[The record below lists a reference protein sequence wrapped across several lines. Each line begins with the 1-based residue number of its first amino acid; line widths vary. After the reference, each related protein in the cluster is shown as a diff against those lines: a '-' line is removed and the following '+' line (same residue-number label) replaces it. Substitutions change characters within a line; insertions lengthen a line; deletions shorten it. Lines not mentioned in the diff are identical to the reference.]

1 MSNVLPALAR
11 FLREALRRDER
22 GRLLAAALG
31 LRDVQILER
40 FQVGYSNGSLLKT
53 IPTKGGSRDELVRLG
68 LLDQD
73 GNDVTQGC
81 LLVPVFDRQ
90 DAVLG
95 FVAIDQKGQETRF
108 PGSLPLYGVHVAAL
122 QEESVIFTASV
133 LDALLFAQAGQA
145 AMPLL
150 AEISREERDL
160 LARHRPKRAVLAAD
174 NAELL
179 HLLQKLE
186 VPCARIALAWPAT
199 AAQVEEVLRLA
210 EPIGER
216 LGPEAVVRTFGEALR
231 FECGNRLYEVK
242 ELAPGEPDRLRVRVR
257 AVAGERFTVDTLDL
271 YAGRSR
277 AGWARASSPLLGVSS
292 EAVEADLC
300 LVIKKLEAMRA
311 SRRVVPEGG
320 EPYTM
325 TADEEA
331 EALCF
336 LKRPDLLEQVVR
348 DMDALGCVGE
358 AANKKL
364 AYLAAVSRKLES
376 PLCAVILSRAAAGK
390 SRLLSLVAEL
400 APPEDVVSYTR
411 ITPQALYYA
420 GARGLKNKLVV
431 AGEDEGLWGS
441 DYPLR
446 ELISSKRIKLAAPVK
461 DAATGKMKT
470 VEYEVEGPI
479 ALLTS
484 TTRPAIHHENATRC
498 FLLSLDE
505 TMEQTVRVMRRQLER
520 KSLDGVLRSIE
531 ARGLRR
537 LHRNAQRLL
546 KPLRVVIPAGLAS
559 DFPAARIESRRDH
572 EKYLSLIEAVAFLR
586 QHQREVKRLPMD
598 GGEIEYLEATAEDVK
613 EADALMALGEH
624 SDELSGP
631 SRRLLAIIWAMAQT
645 KAKAL
650 DVDPRVLQFNRR
662 DIREWSGW
670 SDNQI
675 KAHVKRLEDLEYL
688 LVKAG
693 DRGKLYRYA
702 LGQVP
707 EAGASE
713 TSWQLVGRR
722 LGGPEGRYCAENIDA
737 SPKTSW
743 EVGRFSGNERAARKG
758 GAETHV

>member
-1 MSNVLPALAR
+1 MTPALLANLAR

-40 FQVGYSNGSLLKT
+40 FQVGFSNGSLLKA
-53 IPTKGGSRDELVRLG
+53 IPTKGGSRDELMRLG

-90 DAVLG
+90 DAVSG
-95 FVAIDQKGQETRF
+95 FVAIDQKGQESRF

-122 QEESVIFTASV
+122 QEESVVFTASV
-133 LDALLFAQAGQA
+133 LDCLRFAQAGQA

-150 AEISREERDL
+150 PEISREERDL

-179 HLLQKLE
+179 GLLQKLE
-186 VPCARIALAWPAT
+186 VPCARLALAWPAT
-199 AAQVEEVLRLA
+199 GPQVEEALRSA

-216 LGPEAVVRTFGEALR
+216 LGPEAVVRTSGEALR
-231 FECGNRLYEVK
+231 FECGHRVYEVK
-242 ELAPGEPDRLRVRVR
+242 DLAPGEPDRLRVRVK
-257 AVAGERFTVDTLDL
+257 AVSGERFSVDTLDL

-277 AGWARASSPLLGVSS
+277 AALARASAPLLGVSS

-300 LVIKKLEAMRA
+300 LVIKKLEAIRA
-311 SRRVVPEGG
+311 TRRVEAVGA
-320 EPYTM
+320 EPYAM

-331 EALCF
+331 EALAF

-348 DMDALGCVGE
+348 DMEALGCVGE

-364 AYLAAVSRKLES
+364 AYLASVSRKLES

-461 DAATGKMKT
+461 DSATGKMKT

-505 TMEQTVRVMRRQLER
+505 SAEQTGSVMRFQGGR
-520 KSLDGVLRSIE
+520 KSLDGVLRTIE

-546 KPLRVVIPAGLAS
+546 RPLLVVIPFADLS
-559 DFPAARIESRRDH
+559 SRFPVNRIESRREN
-572 EKYLSLIEAVAFLR
+572 EKYHSLIEAVAFLR
-586 QHQREVKRLPMD
+586 QHQREAKRLPFD
-598 GGEIEYLEATAEDVK
+598 GGELEYIEATREDVA
-613 EADALMALGEH
+613 EADRLMAEGLAEQGA
-624 SDELSGP
+624 ELSAP
-631 SRRLLAIIWAMAQT
+631 SRRLLDLIRRMVEERAN
-645 KAKAL
+645 AL
-650 DVDPRVLQFNRR
+650 DVEPGALEFNRR
-662 DIREWSGW
+662 DIREATGW

-675 KAHVKRLEDLEYL
+675 KAHVKRLEDLEFL
-688 LVKAG
+688 QVKAG
-693 DRGKLYRYA
+693 QRGRLYRYQ
-702 LGQVP
+702 LG
-707 EAGASE
+707 
-713 TSWQLVGRR
+713 SWEEVGRK
-722 LGGPEGRYCAENIDA
+722 LGGGERKDSAGISNIGA
-737 SPKTSW
+737 GSSW
-743 EVGRFSGNERAARKG
+743 EVGRFAGKGYRAASEEA
-758 GAETHV
+758 AETHV